1 MPKFKVSSSGDNT
14 NFVSTASYRK
24 LSKKFQSLKIDKGR
38 IIHVLGAPGTG
49 KSTNIHRALGELNL
63 NVFEFEFELSNDSM
77 SSKEVFCEFLKSL
90 EEQLGVNSKEESY
103 KRLLDFDVVLFAD
116 KFHDIHYIE
125 HGKVGFSMWTD
136 TVGWR
141 AAHFYILCIAEYI
154 RHRRNFQ
161 DMNLVFQTAWRT
173 YFRGKKYD
181 IFTDLGVLSRIIRGF
196 LKLLFEVVEISYSE
210 EETIEIVKNHV
221 DASEADIKDLIK
233 KYGRKP
239 RFICQE
245 LENN

>member
-1 MPKFKVSSSGDNT
+1 M
-14 NFVSTASYRK
+14 
-24 LSKKFQSLKIDKGR
+24 
-38 IIHVLGAPGTG
+38 
-49 KSTNIHRALGELNL
+49 
-63 NVFEFEFELSNDSM
+63 
-77 SSKEVFCEFLKSL
+77 
-90 EEQLGVNSKEESY
+90 NSKEESY

-136 TVGWR
+136 AVGWR
-141 AAHFYILCIAEYI
+141 AAHFYILCIAKYI
-154 RHRRNFQ
+154 RHRSNFQ

-181 IFTDLGVLSRIIRGF
+181 IFTDLGVLSRIIVGF

-221 DASEADIKDLIK
+221 DASEADIKNLDK
-233 KYGRKP
+233 KVRT
-239 RFICQE
+239 
-245 LENN
+245 